1 MPNVDLRDPHV
12 TRGMSKEV
20 AHIVRTADAL
30 GWTGASVSRGGV
42 RLTSPVDGHRIH
54 VPIGRVDTTLPKRLA
69 STLMNHSDPWR
80 VAEFMADAKHKART
94 GVVLGM
100 RLSPEAHEQVED
112 AHALVEALPGAALGV
127 EYVVSDHAD
136 PDALATVEVVSE
148 VPWLPKKGTVRGGGQ
163 HYESD
168 SVLERTFSDGS
179 RDYVCKVCRDMGK
192 EPYTSEMPRSVASHA
207 RGHTRRGEKKPV
219 DLTDRP
225 IVAVVPGEVTV
236 PHTEARIKRLAK
248 EIVQAMEAV
257 SGIEDTR
264 EGLARRMAEQIIEW
278 RGDRQEPIDR
288 PEPEPVTPEGLL
300 DQIRGLVAA
309 DLIHQRKN
317 LEELLR
323 MQTAQLAAADEM
335 LLRSRRET
343 QRYKDSLATFA
354 DMAREAAAER
364 EESDDDR
371 TGRPTG

>member
-1 MPNVDLRDPHV
+1 
-12 TRGMSKEV
+12 
-20 AHIVRTADAL
+20 
-30 GWTGASVSRGGV
+30 
-42 RLTSPVDGHRIH
+42 
-54 VPIGRVDTTLPKRLA
+54 
-69 STLMNHSDPWR
+69 
-80 VAEFMADAKHKART
+80 
-94 GVVLGM
+94 
-100 RLSPEAHEQVED
+100 
-112 AHALVEALPGAALGV
+112 
-127 EYVVSDHAD
+127 
-136 PDALATVEVVSE
+136 
-148 VPWLPKKGTVRGGGQ
+148 
-163 HYESD
+163 
-168 SVLERTFSDGS
+168 
-179 RDYVCKVCRDMGK
+179 
-192 EPYTSEMPRSVASHA
+192 
-207 RGHTRRGEKKPV
+207 
-219 DLTDRP
+219 
-225 IVAVVPGEVTV
+225 
-236 PHTEARIKRLAK
+236 
-248 EIVQAMEAV
+248 MEAV